1 MNIKEMTW
9 SEIRD
14 FLDTVDTNDLID
26 ELSMRGYYIEDED
39 RDVTLSEAGDM
50 ELLTELHKRGYKTD
64 MDIDSVIWNWNNYS
78 KQEALILLER
88 EYPELV
94 GISKVVV

>member
-9 SEIRD
+9 SEIRE
-14 FLDTVDTNDLID
+14 FLDEVDTDDLID
-26 ELSMRGYYIEDED
+26 ELDMRGYYIEDENGD
-39 RDVTLSEAGDM
+39 ATLSEAGDD
-50 ELLTELHKRGYKTD
+50 ELMTELYKRGYKTD

-94 GISKVVV
+94 GISKVAV